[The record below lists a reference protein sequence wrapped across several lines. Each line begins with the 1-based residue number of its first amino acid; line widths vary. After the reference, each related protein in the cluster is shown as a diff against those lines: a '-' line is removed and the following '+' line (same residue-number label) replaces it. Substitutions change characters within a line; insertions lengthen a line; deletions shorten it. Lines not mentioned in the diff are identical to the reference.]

1 MVKQL
6 DNVRNEET
14 LYDTVIVGAGIA
26 GLTAAYMLRDKN
38 ILLIEKED
46 RFGGRVWSEKIN
58 EATYNIGTQYLN
70 EEDNSFIH
78 LVDELGVERIT
89 HDVTTAASIV
99 LYLNNQL
106 YLKPS
111 SLLNWRTVLDGV
123 RFLSNTYR
131 KSKIFRLPPDDPRR
145 PKLITRVSS
154 NGMINNPIIKISVG
168 EISKVPCDDL
178 FSRSRFNMAHL
189 LVHQHQRILREQC
202 QPHLLPNRIIR

>member
-70 EEDNSFIH
+70 EEDNS
-78 LVDELGVERIT
+78 L
-89 HDVTTAASIV
+89 SI
-99 LYLNNQL
+99 L
-106 YLKPS
+106 
-111 SLLNWRTVLDGV
+111 
-123 RFLSNTYR
+123 
-131 KSKIFRLPPDDPRR
+131 
-145 PKLITRVSS
+145 
-154 NGMINNPIIKISVG
+154 
-168 EISKVPCDDL
+168 
-178 FSRSRFNMAHL
+178 
-189 LVHQHQRILREQC
+189 
-202 QPHLLPNRIIR
+202 

>member
-6 DNVRNEET
+6 DNVGNEET
-14 LYDTVIVGAGIA
+14 LYDTVIIGAGIA

-38 ILLIEKED
+38 ILLLEQED

-89 HDVTTAASIV
+89 HDVTTAGPIV
-99 LYLNNQL
+99 IYLNNQL

-111 SLLNWRTVLDGV
+111 SLLNWRIVLDGI
-123 RFLSNTYR
+123 RLLSNTYR
-131 KSKIFRLPPDDPRR
+131 KSKTFLLPSDDPR
-145 PKLITRVSS
+145 
-154 NGMINNPIIKISVG
+154 
-168 EISKVPCDDL
+168 
-178 FSRSRFNMAHL
+178 
-189 LVHQHQRILREQC
+189 
-202 QPHLLPNRIIR
+202 